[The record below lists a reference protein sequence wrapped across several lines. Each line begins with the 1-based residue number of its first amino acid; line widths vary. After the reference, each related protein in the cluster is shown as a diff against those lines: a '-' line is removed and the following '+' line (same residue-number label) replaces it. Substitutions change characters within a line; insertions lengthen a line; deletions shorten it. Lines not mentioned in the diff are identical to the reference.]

1 MQLFACGVIFMAVVK
16 EKGKFYIKGKIYL
29 ETGVKEYHR
38 VARGCKNKKEAQEF
52 ERLFRKQYQD
62 IQISL
67 EKKTVLEVA
76 EEMFVEEE
84 QNGAKESTI
93 RTNRY
98 NLTKIPKG
106 DQNRKI
112 NLTNHEH
119 LQKIIR
125 DMESS
130 GFSENYVSAVYYL
143 LKKIFKFAIYK
154 GYIQINPMDRVK
166 MRVNSEKITRELNFW
181 EPDQFDCFISFCK
194 EKNVAKD
201 LLTFYVFSFGMGTRK
216 GETLSLQW
224 KDIDLIN
231 RTVSVCKTVTKSGGQ
246 QSWKLTSPKSKNST
260 RNLTMPEFVY
270 DYVSELYDEEKKMHG
285 FASDAF
291 LFGFYRPWPLDKP
304 RRHLQKLIKEY
315 NQDAINPLP
324 MLRIHDFRHSHASY
338 LINNM
343 RDQYSVYDVAKRLG
357 DTVDTVL
364 DTYAHWFKDADRK
377 VVNAIDQQVNTSDA
391 SGSSSSY
398 LDELKQLKE
407 LLDLGILTDDEFTAK
422 KKLILGI

>member
-52 ERLFRKQYQD
+52 ERLFRKHYQD

-143 LKKIFKFAIYK
+143 LRKIFKFAIYK

-194 EKNVAKD
+194 EKNVAK
-201 LLTFYVFSFGMGTRK
+201 V
-216 GETLSLQW
+216 E
-224 KDIDLIN
+224 
-231 RTVSVCKTVTKSGGQ
+231 
-246 QSWKLTSPKSKNST
+246 
-260 RNLTMPEFVY
+260 
-270 DYVSELYDEEKKMHG
+270 
-285 FASDAF
+285 
-291 LFGFYRPWPLDKP
+291 
-304 RRHLQKLIKEY
+304 
-315 NQDAINPLP
+315 
-324 MLRIHDFRHSHASY
+324 
-338 LINNM
+338 
-343 RDQYSVYDVAKRLG
+343 
-357 DTVDTVL
+357 
-364 DTYAHWFKDADRK
+364 
-377 VVNAIDQQVNTSDA
+377 
-391 SGSSSSY
+391 GSS
-398 LDELKQLKE
+398 
-407 LLDLGILTDDEFTAK
+407 LGNLPVQNRRIVHET
-422 KKLILGI
+422 

>member
-1 MQLFACGVIFMAVVK
+1 MAVVK

-52 ERLFRKQYQD
+52 ERIFRKQYQD

-143 LKKIFKFAIYK
+143 LRKIFKFAIYK

-166 MRVNSEKITRELNFW
+166 MRVNSEKITKELNFW

-194 EKNVAKD
+194 EK
-201 LLTFYVFSFGMGTRK
+201 
-216 GETLSLQW
+216 
-224 KDIDLIN
+224 
-231 RTVSVCKTVTKSGGQ
+231 KSC
-246 QSWKLTSPKSKNST
+246 
-260 RNLTMPEFVY
+260 
-270 DYVSELYDEEKKMHG
+270 
-285 FASDAF
+285 
-291 LFGFYRPWPLDKP
+291 
-304 RRHLQKLIKEY
+304 
-315 NQDAINPLP
+315 
-324 MLRIHDFRHSHASY
+324 
-338 LINNM
+338 
-343 RDQYSVYDVAKRLG
+343 
-357 DTVDTVL
+357 
-364 DTYAHWFKDADRK
+364 
-377 VVNAIDQQVNTSDA
+377 
-391 SGSSSSY
+391 
-398 LDELKQLKE
+398 
-407 LLDLGILTDDEFTAK
+407 
-422 KKLILGI
+422 

>member
-1 MQLFACGVIFMAVVK
+1 MAVVK

-119 LQKIIR
+119 MQKIIR

-143 LKKIFKFAIYK
+143 LRKIFKFAIYK

-166 MRVNSEKITRELNFW
+166 MRVNFEKVKKDINFW
-181 EPDQFDCFISFCK
+181 EPDQFDAFIDCAAG
-194 EKNVAKD
+194 NGMDPDMIAY
-201 LLTFYVFSFGMGTRK
+201 LCFSFDMGTRK
-216 GETLSLQW
+216 GETLAIQW
-224 KDIDLIN
+224 GDVDLLHG
-231 RTVSVCKTVTKSGGQ
+231 TVSIKKTVAKSGGHQ
-246 QSWKLTSPKSKNST
+246 KWKVTSPKSKNST
-260 RNLTMPEFVY
+260 RVLTMPKRTAELIGN
-270 DYVSELYDEEKKMHG
+270 LYDRQKEMVG
-285 FASDAF
+285 FGSDAF
-291 LFGFYRPWPLDKP
+291 LFGFYRPWPMDKP
-304 RRHLQKLIKEY
+304 RRHFQKAISEY
-315 NQDAINPLP
+315 NATHDDQLP
-324 MLRIHDFRHSHASY
+324 MLRMHDLRHSHASY

-422 KKLILGI
+422 KKQLLGI